1 MRDMPL
7 FTTENGVASLTL
19 NQIPYTKS
27 AWIRI
32 QDSVMPESLLEECI
46 EFCRAL
52 GAEYIYAA
60 GDGCCACFPEYTK
73 IIKMQADMQ
82 SVGETN
88 AALFP
93 VTENTLEK
101 WRTVYNDKIKS
112 VPNGAWMTIEQ
123 SKQMLEQGSGYFIHR
138 NGTLLGT
145 GMVADNQIFWAA
157 SVKPGAGADV
167 VRALCHAVTA
177 DAVTLEVASANLKAV
192 KLYENLGFVPIKLI
206 AQWYQIE

>member
-46 EFCRAL
+46 EFCRAV

-60 GDGCCACFPEYTK
+60 GDSCCACFHEHTK

-93 VTENTLEK
+93 VTESTLEK
-101 WRTVYNDKIKS
+101 WRTIYNDKIKS

-138 NGTLLGT
+138 DGTLLGT

>member
-32 QDSVMPESLLEECI
+32 QDSVMPASLLEECI

-138 NGTLLGT
+138 DGTLLGT

-167 VRALCHAVTA
+167 VKALCHAVTA
-177 DAVTLEVASANLKAV
+177 DTVTLEVASANLKAV
-192 KLYENLGFVPIKLI
+192 KLYENLGFVPTKLI
-206 AQWYQIE
+206 AQWYQIK